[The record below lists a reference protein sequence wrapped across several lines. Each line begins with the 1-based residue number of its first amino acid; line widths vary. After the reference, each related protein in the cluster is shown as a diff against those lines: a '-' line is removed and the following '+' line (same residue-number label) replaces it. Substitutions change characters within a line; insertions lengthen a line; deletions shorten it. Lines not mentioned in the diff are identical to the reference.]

1 VKTLK
6 EMKNDYEEMK
16 NDCEEMK
23 NDYEIKNDCKRND
36 RLPR

>member
-23 NDYEIKNDCKRND
+23 NDYEMKNDCKRND